1 MTSTSEAMGEAPSM
15 ATASLATGVRPFFW
29 SVRRELWEHRSIYIV
44 PAAVSAVVIAGVL
57 LAALRGSQM
66 GWGTPLFTRTG
77 PGAGEYLLAQAVV
90 SGTLFPLLN
99 GTAAITFGGLLTG
112 FFYCL
117 GALNGERRDRSILF
131 WKSLPVSNAT
141 TVASKVFV
149 AMAILPVCV
158 FAAIVVTHL
167 AVLAILAAPLVAHGQ
182 SLDLLTDLPLL
193 RGWLLLAWAAFAS
206 SLWWAPI
213 YGWALLVSAWAKRL
227 TLLWA
232 VLPPIGLAVFE
243 RVAFGDQHVERII
256 GHRLSGGLELSFEFP
271 VRVHPPTVGHVYLPD
286 VDPVGF
292 LTSPGLWLGLAFAAL
307 CFAGAI
313 WLRRRAEPV

>member
-1 MTSTSEAMGEAPSM
+1 MSSTSEAMGEAPSM
-15 ATASLATGVRPFFW
+15 AAASPATGVRPFFW

-44 PAAVSAVVIAGVL
+44 PAAVSAVVIASVL
-57 LAALRGSQM
+57 TATLRGSQM

-77 PGAGEYLLAQAVV
+77 RGAGEYLYVQAVA

-99 GTAAITFGGLLTG
+99 GTAAIAFAGLLTG

-149 AMAILPVCV
+149 TMAILPVYV
-158 FAAIVVTHL
+158 FAAIVITHL
-167 AVLAILAAPLVAHGQ
+167 AVLAILAAALVAHGQ
-182 SLDLLTDLPLL
+182 SLDMLTDLPLL

-206 SLWWAPI
+206 PLWWAPV

-232 VLPPIGLAVFE
+232 VLPIGVALFG
-243 RVAFGDQHVERII
+243 RVAFNSQAVETFIAL
-256 GHRLSGGLELSFEFP
+256 RLTGGLALGFEFP
-271 VRVHPPTVGHVYLPD
+271 VPVRPPATGHVRLPD
-286 VDPVGF
+286 VDPAGF
-292 LTSPGLWLGLAFAAL
+292 LTSSGLWLGLAFAAL
-307 CFAGAI
+307 CFAGAV